1 MKMPSYVN
9 PNGILPEGDLDHIL
23 KDLPSAVMRGK
34 IYAHVAVTNA
44 IIKEMA
50 IVEGKGR
57 EHIASWL
64 DEQGG
69 IYTTVAKAIRD
80 GKTPTLKQPAPQIEP
95 LPLGLEAKLR
105 EALTEAVQQR
115 DALQVEVEALR
126 AGGNHRQTHPKPW
139 AVRRKDGSMEYHDT
153 RAAARRASNG
163 DIVVDCR

>member
-1 MKMPSYVN
+1 MKMPTYVN
-9 PNGILPEGDLDHIL
+9 PDALMSDEDVERVL
-23 KDLPSAVMRGK
+23 KGHPSLVMRSRL
-34 IYAHVAVTNA
+34 IAHIAVTNA
-44 IIKEMA
+44 VLGEMA
-50 IVEGKGR
+50 VVAEKER
-57 EHIASWL
+57 EHIAAWL

-95 LPLGLEAKLR
+95 LPLGLEAELR
-105 EALTEAVQQR
+105 EALTEATQQR